1 MLNQKTLKDINEEEI
16 NNPIKKIKLENTII
30 RFLLFDL
37 SQIQNYESIYL
48 YKADKKVSI
57 KEEIK
62 DLKKIDN
69 IPYYDII
76 IFENDVNKFIDN
88 NIYYYNEKFCISLN
102 NNKNDEI
109 YGILP
114 IYLNK
119 INNIYLSLGNNIN
132 TLSFEILFYSPY
144 INLPSEINIY
154 NQDKQIFNLK
164 IYDYYGTKY
173 RNRILFLNINNKYII
188 KYNNIKLVD
197 LNKFVPQDYKLIKSL
212 NDNNNL
218 INDDYFKIISILINE
233 FLLKSNKY
241 KDVIN
246 NILENKS
253 LVEINKLNLNSDI
266 LIKLLNKFIP
276 QGYDIIIR
284 IDKKNDYHINT
295 HQIKYKKD
303 KKEIYSN
310 FDIKDID
317 ILIEKLKQLNEKII
331 SIYNE
336 NSIKFKISNFLK
348 QISEQRKILINL
360 TQNYK
365 NYFNYPL
372 NYSKK
377 VFEIKEYSLFYE
389 YYKASSIFLFD
400 DINNIFNENEEKE
413 DDNNIENC
421 SNIISCLIFIFNK
434 IKNDIYNYI
443 LNFSEFDIY
452 EKILF
457 LISSFNLL
465 YENLNEEKTTN
476 IINFDFK
483 IFNFSDNNKDN
494 PYIFAKNFIFEIIKN
509 LSEESRL
516 FYIFLQ
522 INSKA
527 SNILYSNKIY
537 NNNNN
542 NESISNYLISMLSLE
557 QVKKHI
563 LKIFPKYIIRYY
575 RNKKE
580 RAILHLKTNLVGINE
595 KHLFKQNLEKNEK
608 NFLEKECKNHYS
620 MPIIAELFHE
630 VTGHSKYKESQ
641 KEKEIYPNYFQDY
654 IFDFQIKSIDKI
666 EMNEKKKNVES
677 GFLVEYFI
685 SEKYSHIKFLKD
697 VKNNFSEYYNI
708 NLWIKENFNELN
720 SKIERDIKTY
730 NREYKN
736 ILKKD
741 DLTEKDELNNN
752 NASNI
757 SCILDFNEYEFEEE
771 ED

>member
-48 YKADKKVSI
+48 YKADKKISI
-57 KEEIK
+57 KKEIK

-132 TLSFEILFYSPY
+132 TLSFEILFYSAY

-197 LNKFVPQDYKLIKSL
+197 LNIFVPQDYKLIKSL
-212 NDNNNL
+212 NEKNNL

-253 LVEINKLNLNSDI
+253 LVEINKLNPNSDI

-310 FDIKDID
+310 FDIKDIN

-336 NSIKFKISNFLK
+336 NSIKFKLSNFLI

-377 VFEIKEYSLFYE
+377 VFELKEYSLFYE

-400 DINNIFNENEEKE
+400 NINNVFNENEEKD

-421 SNIISCLIFIFNK
+421 FNIISCLIIIFNK
-434 IKNDIYNYI
+434 IKTDIYNYI
-443 LNFSEFDIY
+443 LNFSEFNIY

-465 YENLNEEKTTN
+465 YENLNEEKTIN
-476 IINFDFK
+476 IMNFDFK

-720 SKIERDIKTY
+720 SKIERDIQTY

>member
-48 YKADKKVSI
+48 YKADKKISI
-57 KEEIK
+57 KKEIK

-154 NQDKQIFNLK
+154 NQDKEIFNLK

-197 LNKFVPQDYKLIKSL
+197 LNIFVPQDYKLIKSL
-212 NDNNNL
+212 NEKNNL

-253 LVEINKLNLNSDI
+253 LVEINKLNPNSDI

-336 NSIKFKISNFLK
+336 NLIKFKLSNFLI

-365 NYFNYPL
+365 NYFNNPL

-377 VFEIKEYSLFYE
+377 VFELKEYSLFYE

-400 DINNIFNENEEKE
+400 NINNVFNENEEK
-413 DDNNIENC
+413 DDVNNIENC
-421 SNIISCLIFIFNK
+421 FNIISCLIIIFNK
-434 IKNDIYNYI
+434 IKTDIYNYI
-443 LNFSEFDIY
+443 LNFSEFNIY

-465 YENLNEEKTTN
+465 YENLNEEKTIN
-476 IINFDFK
+476 IANFDFK

-509 LSEESRL
+509 LSEKSRL

-736 ILKKD
+736 TPKKD

>member
-48 YKADKKVSI
+48 YKADKKISI
-57 KEEIK
+57 KKEIK

-132 TLSFEILFYSPY
+132 TLSFEILFYSAY

-197 LNKFVPQDYKLIKSL
+197 LNIFVPQDYKLIKSL
-212 NDNNNL
+212 NEKNNL

-253 LVEINKLNLNSDI
+253 LVEINKLNPNSDI

-310 FDIKDID
+310 FDIKDIN

-336 NSIKFKISNFLK
+336 NSIKFKLSNFLI

-377 VFEIKEYSLFYE
+377 VFELKEYSLFYE

-400 DINNIFNENEEKE
+400 NINNVFNENEEKD

-421 SNIISCLIFIFNK
+421 FNIISCLIIIFNK
-434 IKNDIYNYI
+434 IKTDIYNYI
-443 LNFSEFDIY
+443 LNFSEFNIY

-465 YENLNEEKTTN
+465 YENLNEEKTIN
-476 IINFDFK
+476 IMNFDFK

-720 SKIERDIKTY
+720 SKIERDIQTY

-752 NASNI
+752 NTSNI

>member
-69 IPYYDII
+69 IPYYDVT

>member
-48 YKADKKVSI
+48 YKADKKISI
-57 KEEIK
+57 KKEIK

-132 TLSFEILFYSPY
+132 TLSFEILFYSAY

-197 LNKFVPQDYKLIKSL
+197 LNIFVPQDYKLIKSL
-212 NDNNNL
+212 NEKNNL

-253 LVEINKLNLNSDI
+253 LVEINKLNPNSDI

-310 FDIKDID
+310 FDIKDIN

-336 NSIKFKISNFLK
+336 NSIKFKLSNFLI

-377 VFEIKEYSLFYE
+377 VFELKEYSLFYE

-400 DINNIFNENEEKE
+400 DINNIFNENKEEE

-421 SNIISCLIFIFNK
+421 LNIISCLIIIFNK

-443 LNFSEFDIY
+443 LNFSEFNIY

-465 YENLNEEKTTN
+465 YENLNEEKIIN

-509 LSEESRL
+509 LSEESKL

-522 INSKA
+522 INSK
-527 SNILYSNKIY
+527 
-537 NNNNN
+537 
-542 NESISNYLISMLSLE
+542 ISMLSLE
-557 QVKKHI
+557 QVKNQL
-563 LKIFPKYIIRYY
+563 LKFFPKYIIRYY
-575 RNKKE
+575 SNTKE
-580 RAILHLKTNLVGINE
+580 RVNLKLKTNLVGINE
-595 KHLFKQNLEKNEK
+595 KHLFKKKLEKNEN
-608 NFLEKECKNHYS
+608 NFLKKECKNYYS

-630 VTGHSKYKESQ
+630 LIAHSKYNED
-641 KEKEIYPNYFQDY
+641 IL
-654 IFDFQIKSIDKI
+654 DFQIKYIDKI
-666 EMNEKKKNVES
+666 EY
-677 GFLVEYFI
+677 GFFIENFI
-685 SEKYSHIKFLKD
+685 SDNYSHIKFLKD

-720 SKIERDIKTY
+720 SKIERDIQTY

-752 NASNI
+752 NTSNI

>member
-48 YKADKKVSI
+48 YKADKKISI
-57 KEEIK
+57 KKEIK

-154 NQDKQIFNLK
+154 NQDKEIFNLK

-197 LNKFVPQDYKLIKSL
+197 LNIFVPQDYKLIKSL
-212 NDNNNL
+212 NEKNNL

-253 LVEINKLNLNSDI
+253 LVEINKLNPNSD

-336 NSIKFKISNFLK
+336 NSIKFKLSNFLI

-377 VFEIKEYSLFYE
+377 VFELKEYSLFYE

-400 DINNIFNENEEKE
+400 NINNVFNENEEK
-413 DDNNIENC
+413 DDVNNIENC
-421 SNIISCLIFIFNK
+421 FNIISCLIIIFNK

-443 LNFSEFDIY
+443 LNFSEFNIY

-465 YENLNEEKTTN
+465 YENLNEEKTIN
-476 IINFDFK
+476 IANFDFK

-509 LSEESRL
+509 LSEKSRL

-736 ILKKD
+736 TPKKD

>member
-1 MLNQKTLKDINEEEI
+1 MLNQKTSKNIIEEEI

-30 RFLLFDL
+30 RFLLIDL
-37 SQIQNYESIYL
+37 SQIKNYESIYL
-48 YKADKKVSI
+48 YKADKKISI
-57 KEEIK
+57 KKEFQN
-62 DLKKIDN
+62 LKKIDN
-69 IPYYDII
+69 IPYYDFT

-144 INLPSEINIY
+144 IKLPSEINIY
-154 NQDKQIFNLK
+154 NQDKEIFNLK

-188 KYNNIKLVD
+188 KCNNIKLLD
-197 LNKFVPQDYKLIKSL
+197 LNIFVPQDYKLIKSL

-241 KDVIN
+241 NDFIN
-246 NILENKS
+246 NILLNKS
-253 LVEINKLNLNSDI
+253 LVDINKLNPNSDI

-284 IDKKNDYHINT
+284 IDKKHDYHINA

-310 FDIKDID
+310 FYIKDINT
-317 ILIEKLKQLNEKII
+317 LIEKLKQLNEKII
-331 SIYNE
+331 LIYN
-336 NSIKFKISNFLK
+336 NASKNFKLSNFLR

-377 VFEIKEYSLFYE
+377 EFEIKEYSLFNE

-400 DINNIFNENEEKE
+400 DINNVFNENEEKE
-413 DDNNIENC
+413 NDDNNIENC
-421 SNIISCLIFIFNK
+421 FNILSCLIIILEK
-434 IKNDIYNYI
+434 INNDIYKYI
-443 LNFSEFDIY
+443 LNFSELNIF

-465 YENLNEEKTTN
+465 YDNLNEEKTGN
-476 IINFDFK
+476 IMNFGFK
-483 IFNFSDNNKDN
+483 IFNFSDNNKEN
-494 PYIFAKNFIFEIIKN
+494 PYIFAKNFVFEIIKN

-527 SNILYSNKIY
+527 SNILYSNKTY
-537 NNNNN
+537 NNN

-557 QVKKHI
+557 QVKNHI

-608 NFLEKECKNHYS
+608 NFLNKNCKNYYS
-620 MPIIAELFHE
+620 MPIISELFHE

-641 KEKEIYPNYFQDY
+641 KEKEIYPNYFQDD
-654 IFDFQIKSIDKI
+654 ILDFQIKSIDKI
-666 EMNEKKKNVES
+666 EMNEKKKNVEN

-685 SEKYSHIKFLKD
+685 SDKYSHIKFLKD

-730 NREYKN
+730 KREYKE

-741 DLTEKDELNNN
+741 DLAEKDELNNN
-752 NASNI
+752 DASNI
-757 SCILDFNEYEFEEE
+757 SCILDFNDYEFEEE
-771 ED
+771 DD